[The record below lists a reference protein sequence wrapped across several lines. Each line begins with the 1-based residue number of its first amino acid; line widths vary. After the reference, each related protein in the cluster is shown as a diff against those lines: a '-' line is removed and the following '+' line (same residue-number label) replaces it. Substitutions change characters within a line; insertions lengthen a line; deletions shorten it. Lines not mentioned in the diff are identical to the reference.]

1 MAEILTEFEKMIVAK
16 LVEYH
21 GCQHNEANTIVQKY
35 LPVIRLLDD
44 NHDSARIQA
53 ERYFSAYDKGTDPDQ
68 WVTKILQY
76 REAFEIANEK
86 LAGTHKSDTN
96 SNLFAN
102 I

>member
-1 MAEILTEFEKMIVAK
+1 MADILTGFEKMIVSK

-21 GCQHNEANTIVQKY
+21 GCQPDEANAIVQKY

-53 ERYFSAYDKGTDPDQ
+53 ERYFSAYKQGTDPGQ
-68 WVTKILQY
+68 WVSKILQY
-76 REAFEIANEK
+76 REAFDIANEK
-86 LAGTHKSDTN
+86 LAGTHKSDTT